1 MGTRSNKNKWKKQ
14 LHTWHWV
21 SSAVSLICM
30 ILFSVTGITL
40 NHASQFESEPSE
52 IKLETK
58 VPESILKVL
67 NNHSQKSQ
75 LPNEFV
81 AWADSQLDVE
91 KGLFKLEP
99 EWNDYEIYLQQP
111 IPGGDKW
118 MSVDLETRDLVYMH
132 TDRGWI
138 AWLND
143 LHKGRNTHISWI
155 WFIDI
160 FAIATLVFCVTG
172 LILLQIHSKRRPST
186 WYITSAG
193 IVVPG
198 IIAFFYL

>member
-1 MGTRSNKNKWKKQ
+1 LPSKTTKNKWKKQ

-40 NHASQFESEPSE
+40 NHASSLESEPSE
-52 IKLETK
+52 IKYEK
-58 VPESILKVL
+58 QIPQPILNVIKQQSEKE
-67 NNHSQKSQ
+67 HQ
-75 LPNEFV
+75 LPSAFVQWATQNAIDDDLLSLAPERNE
-81 AWADSQLDVE
+81 
-91 KGLFKLEP
+91 
-99 EWNDYEIYLQQP
+99 YEIYIQKP

-118 MSVDLETRDLVYMH
+118 MSVDLESGEFIYMH

-160 FAIATLVFCVTG
+160 FAIATLVFCITG
-172 LILLQIHSKRRPST
+172 LILLQIHSKRRPLT

-193 IVVPG
+193 VILPG